1 MSAKARNH
9 LVQNLLDWIKLHPN
23 LFTFCAIVCLLVP
36 GVAIADNRSNWWVSL
51 VVAGAICIFALL
63 AAVGRVILK
72 AAFAFAVLLFSIA
85 YSFTLGSFVN
95 VALFSSMWV
104 LQLLLVFTA
113 CLAYS
118 YLRFSARGRWLYL
131 AFTLILHNILA
142 YAFVVS
148 LPPTVGLLIASAAS
162 IAAFVLMYSFNGRTR
177 VSSLMPAGAF
187 SDGLYE
193 ALVAG
198 AKETGHEL
206 RVIPGRKGLGDHFLL
221 YGDTALILYPIAMD
235 SPFGL
240 TGRRRFQ
247 LAYHDKPINQ
257 WLLSLLFTLSPSWK
271 ARRADVGLVL
281 IDVNTKN
288 GERPKL
294 MGVTVPDRKASA
306 AVGIVPGKRAK
317 LGTPKSGEKLI
328 RSAFK
333 LMGGTT
339 ANLKP
344 KQRDALGLV
353 GVAPDDLEGDELGK
367 VDSSPVEE
375 HKAEN
380 DELTTDSSAKAD

>member
-23 LFTFCAIVCLLVP
+23 LFTFCAVVCLLIP
-36 GVAIADNRSNWWVSL
+36 GVAIADSRSNWWVSL

-85 YSFTLGSFVN
+85 YGFTLGSFVN
-95 VALFSSMWV
+95 VALFASMWV

-118 YLRFSARGRWLYL
+118 YLKFSARGRWLYL

-142 YAFVVS
+142 YALVAS
-148 LPPTVGLLIASAAS
+148 LPPTVGLIIASAAS

-177 VSSLMPAGAF
+177 VSSLMPASAF
-187 SDGLYE
+187 SDSLYD
-193 ALVAG
+193 ALVSG
-198 AKETGHEL
+198 AKETGHEI
-206 RVIPGRKGLGDHFLL
+206 RVVPGRKGLGDHFLL
-221 YGDTALILYPIAMD
+221 YGDTALILYPVSMD

-240 TGRRRFQ
+240 MGRRRFQ

-257 WLLSLLFTLSPSWK
+257 WLLSLLFVLSPSWK

-288 GERPKL
+288 GDKPKL

-306 AVGIVPGKRAK
+306 AVGIVPGRRAK
-317 LGTPKSGEKLI
+317 LGASKSGEKLI
-328 RSAFK
+328 RSAFT
-333 LMGGTT
+333 LMSGTT
-339 ANLKP
+339 SALKP
-344 KQRDALGLV
+344 KQRDALALV
-353 GVAPDDLEGDELGK
+353 GVGPDDLEGDELGK
-367 VDSSPVEE
+367 VNSSLDDETKPEADELSIDSS
-375 HKAEN
+375 
-380 DELTTDSSAKAD
+380 TKAD